1 MQHLKWNV
9 IMWPALHYP
18 DCIVTG
24 ETLVSEG
31 ALAGPAGVAAE
42 RVLAAAVQP
51 PVGLVV
57 HEVVPRLVTAAV
69 GLKHSKIILSRAENE
84 PSRGLTFHHLPF

>member
-1 MQHLKWNV
+1 MQQLKWNV
-9 IMWPALHYP
+9 IYRTIYYT

-57 HEVVPRLVTAAV
+57 HEVVPRLVTAEV
-69 GLKHSKIILSRAENE
+69 VIKRMKTSW
-84 PSRGLTFHHLPF
+84 TFGSSCC

>member
-1 MQHLKWNV
+1 MQQLKWNV
-9 IMWPALHYP
+9 KYRTIYYT
-18 DCIVTG
+18 DCIITG

-57 HEVVPRLVTAAV
+57 HEVVPRLVTAEV
-69 GLKHSKIILSRAENE
+69 VVKLEL
-84 PSRGLTFHHLPF
+84 

>member
-1 MQHLKWNV
+1 MLLRYIIKSYLVYATTIEMECN
-9 IMWPALHYP
+9 ILHN
-18 DCIVTG
+18 TG

-42 RVLAAAVQP
+42 RVLAPAVQP

-57 HEVVPRLVTAAV
+57 HEVVPRLVTAEVVIKLELETYTQA
-69 GLKHSKIILSRAENE
+69 
-84 PSRGLTFHHLPF
+84 LTHGK

>member
-1 MQHLKWNV
+1 MLT
-9 IMWPALHYP
+9 ALHYT
-18 DCIVTG
+18 DCIITG

-69 GLKHSKIILSRAENE
+69 GLKHSKIILSRAATE
-84 PSRGLTFHHLPF
+84 PSRSYNYHHSPLVS

>member
-1 MQHLKWNV
+1 MLLRYIIKSYLVYATTIEMECNNV
-9 IMWPALHYP
+9 DHGLH
-18 DCIVTG
+18 CIITG

-57 HEVVPRLVTAAV
+57 HEEVPRLVTAEV
-69 GLKHSKIILSRAENE
+69 VIKRMKTSW
-84 PSRGLTFHHLPF
+84 TFGSSCC

>member
-1 MQHLKWNV
+1 MLT
-9 IMWPALHYP
+9 ALHYS
-18 DCIVTG
+18 DCIITG

-69 GLKHSKIILSRAENE
+69 GLKHSKIILSRAGNE
-84 PSRGLTFHHLPF
+84 PSRSFSG

>member
-1 MQHLKWNV
+1 MQQLKWNV
-9 IMWPALHYP
+9 KYRTIYYT
-18 DCIVTG
+18 DCIITG

-57 HEVVPRLVTAAV
+57 HEVVPRLVTAEV
-69 GLKHSKIILSRAENE
+69 VIKRMKTSW
-84 PSRGLTFHHLPF
+84 TFGSSCC